1 MNYVICTTPRT
12 RSTVLC
18 DLLVSSNVAGYPRE
32 YHEGHES
39 LKDLDITDP
48 ETYQKYV
55 SVSTSPNAVCGIQVM
70 HEKKH
75 IVEKFVDFKKLK
87 CIWLRRENKIKQAIS
102 LLKAI
107 KRNRFYETDETQKND
122 GLNQIKITH
131 DEIVHHTFKFTAED
145 MSWAHYFQ
153 ENQIS
158 PLTIWYKDLE
168 TETQQ
173 KECLKK
179 VLDFL
184 SIDDTPNEPKV
195 WAIRQDTDFDKEC
208 YNEIIGKFLHF

>member
-48 ETYQKYV
+48 ATYQKYV

-75 IVEKFVDFKKLK
+75 IVEKFIDFKKLK

-107 KRNRFYETDETQKND
+107 KRNCFYETDETRKND

-131 DEIVHHTFKFTAED
+131 DEIIYHTFKFTAED

-153 ENQIS
+153 ENLIS

-173 KECLKK
+173 KETLRK
-179 VLDFL
+179 VLEFL
-184 SIDDTPNEPKV
+184 SIDDMPNESKV

-208 YNEIIGKFLHF
+208 YDEIIEKFLS